1 MEACWT
7 KTLHWAAPFE
17 QISDS
22 DNAVGKG
29 GGAAHQQVGAHEPC
43 VSCGVRRL
51 FE

>member
-29 GGAAHQQVGAHEPC
+29 GGGGAFFK
-43 VSCGVRRL
+43 SCPPAGRSS
-51 FE
+51 